1 MDRSTWVS
9 AAKWTRASAD
19 FVTRS
24 MSFRSHTSPW
34 TNVRFRSSLYS
45 LRLFGFPAYVSL
57 STTTTSSLPAANRRR
72 TKQLPMK
79 PMPPVTTRRAM
90 MSSLHLDVPI
100 VRDVL
105 RIVGDA
111 ELIRLLVVVQL
122 GGEVH
127 EVHRFGSDRLEP
139 VDHVRRDLDQH
150 GVPLARKELV
160 HLAFRRGPVAIVVAD
175 HFRGPSHHDEMIC
188 LLLVIVPAL
197 HDSGVPDR
205 DVRLREPLELRPIG
219 AEHFHEV
226 PPFVVDLFE
235 RPDDD
240 ALNQIHGGSGYWAA
254 LHIRS
259 PRKGFGP
266 LIHPDDVAR
275 ILDVGGTGLLGQYI
289 GQEALR
295 RGHEV
300 IATHR
305 GRQAPDDKRIDWHRL
320 DIRDSS
326 AVSALVRSVEPNLV
340 LNAAA
345 MTDVDRCE
353 ADPDEAKYVN
363 ETAAGRLASVS
374 NEVGAA
380 FVHISTDYVFDGTG
394 PVTED
399 TDPHP
404 LNTYG
409 ATKLFGE
416 RVVRHSHSDSIILRL
431 SSVFGWNRLSSKT
444 NAVTWILQKLEEG
457 QEVPLFQDQ
466 KATPSYAKTAAEVAF
481 DLWGRH
487 ASGLFHVSCPDC
499 ASRVEMGRA
508 VADVFHVSNPKLT
521 SIPLASVALRAN
533 RPLAPCLVV
542 RKVEETLKRPMPTF
556 RACLE
561 DMKATR

>member
-139 VDHVRRDLDQH
+139 VDHVRRNLDQH

-240 ALNQIHGGSGYWAA
+240 ALNQIHGGLPVLGGATYSFTSKGFWPSHPSGRRGA
-254 LHIRS
+254 RPRRRRDGS
-259 PRKGFGP
+259 PRAVHRPGGAS
-266 LIHPDDVAR
+266 AR
-275 ILDVGGTGLLGQYI
+275 
-289 GQEALR
+289 
-295 RGHEV
+295 
-300 IATHR
+300 
-305 GRQAPDDKRIDWHRL
+305 PP
-320 DIRDSS
+320 RD
-326 AVSALVRSVEPNLV
+326 R
-340 LNAAA
+340 
-345 MTDVDRCE
+345 
-353 ADPDEAKYVN
+353 DPPR
-363 ETAAGRLASVS
+363 T
-374 NEVGAA
+374 
-380 FVHISTDYVFDGTG
+380 
-394 PVTED
+394 
-399 TDPHP
+399 
-404 LNTYG
+404 
-409 ATKLFGE
+409 
-416 RVVRHSHSDSIILRL
+416 
-431 SSVFGWNRLSSKT
+431 
-444 NAVTWILQKLEEG
+444 
-457 QEVPLFQDQ
+457 
-466 KATPSYAKTAAEVAF
+466 
-481 DLWGRH
+481 
-487 ASGLFHVSCPDC
+487 SCP
-499 ASRVEMGRA
+499 RR
-508 VADVFHVSNPKLT
+508 
-521 SIPLASVALRAN
+521 RAN
-533 RPLAPCLVV
+533 RLAPPRHPRFSGGGGGGGGGRGRNPSQSRPRDGV
-542 RKVEETLKRPMPTF
+542 RPV
-556 RACLE
+556 
-561 DMKATR
+561 

>member
-1 MDRSTWVS
+1 
-9 AAKWTRASAD
+9 
-19 FVTRS
+19 
-24 MSFRSHTSPW
+24 MSLRSHTSPW

-240 ALNQIHGGSGYWAA
+240 ALDQIHGGLPGIGRRYIFVHLERVLALSSMRKAWRASSTSAGRASSGSTWAGG
-254 LHIRS
+254 
-259 PRKGFGP
+259 GFGAGP
-266 LIHPDDVAR
+266 KESHPPGDVRPPTTSESTGTASTSEIH
-275 ILDVGGTGLLGQYI
+275 
-289 GQEALR
+289 R
-295 RGHEV
+295 R
-300 IATHR
+300 
-305 GRQAPDDKRIDWHRL
+305 
-320 DIRDSS
+320 
-326 AVSALVRSVEPNLV
+326 
-340 LNAAA
+340 
-345 MTDVDRCE
+345 
-353 ADPDEAKYVN
+353 
-363 ETAAGRLASVS
+363 
-374 NEVGAA
+374 
-380 FVHISTDYVFDGTG
+380 
-394 PVTED
+394 
-399 TDPHP
+399 
-404 LNTYG
+404 
-409 ATKLFGE
+409 
-416 RVVRHSHSDSIILRL
+416 
-431 SSVFGWNRLSSKT
+431 
-444 NAVTWILQKLEEG
+444 
-457 QEVPLFQDQ
+457 
-466 KATPSYAKTAAEVAF
+466 
-481 DLWGRH
+481 
-487 ASGLFHVSCPDC
+487 
-499 ASRVEMGRA
+499 
-508 VADVFHVSNPKLT
+508 
-521 SIPLASVALRAN
+521 
-533 RPLAPCLVV
+533 
-542 RKVEETLKRPMPTF
+542 
-556 RACLE
+556 
-561 DMKATR
+561 